1 MGSRAGAQRGLAQR
15 HGGPSSVSTRIKE
28 KRGATT
34 VRRAREPLHRALL
47 EREGGS
53 GFRFLARAREGGG
66 ENLTQTPRC
75 AEVFRSTARGEREM
89 KRVRG
94 AALLVLVASL
104 ASFLLG
110 GVALE
115 SSRQRRLLQQGYT
128 YMSGEAYSGGSL
140 LANFLY
146 QRAEESSA
154 AGAG

>member
-1 MGSRAGAQRGLAQR
+1 M
-15 HGGPSSVSTRIKE
+15 
-28 KRGATT
+28 
-34 VRRAREPLHRALL
+34 
-47 EREGGS
+47 GGS
-53 GFRFLARAREGGG
+53 AARTGAKARRPVVRLHAHKRKTRSDDRPKSEGAVTPSVTRERGRERVSFPCARAR
-66 ENLTQTPRC
+66 R
-75 AEVFRSTARGEREM
+75 
-89 KRVRG
+89 RVRG

-128 YMSGEAYSGGSL
+128 YRSGEAYSGGSL

-154 AGAG
+154 AGAA